1 MTEDKK
7 DTGADDEDIRDDD
20 MPSEE
25 ELAVY
30 DTDYL
35 NDDTDDAE
43 DTEEQD
49 AGDENDGSEEKA
61 GDDK

>member
-1 MTEDKK
+1 
-7 DTGADDEDIRDDD
+7 